1 MAFAVEATPNPGT
14 ISVNPTSI
22 IVYALLAGI
31 AYYFLRSISSNKF
44 VVIAIGIAL
53 TLFTSGT
60 LQLIGEGVLALGV
73 SRLME
78 EEINKI
84 ESSS

>member
-1 MAFAVEATPNPGT
+1 MALVVQNGT

-22 IVYALLAGI
+22 IVDALIVAI
-31 AYYFLRSISSNKF
+31 AYYFLRNITTNKF
-44 VVIAIGIAL
+44 VVIAIGVAL
-53 TLFTSGT
+53 SLFTTGT
-60 LQLIGEGVLALGV
+60 LQTIGLGVLALGV

-78 EEINKI
+78 QEINKI